1 MIIKVPIYVEVDK
14 IPGDNLPELVQY
26 LSKVM
31 SIHLLKSKFNSETKE
46 KAATLG
52 VGNPKSLKILSHEEA
67 LDSLRTSR

>member
-31 SIHLLKSKFNSETKE
+31 SKHLLKSSFTSDTIE

-52 VGNPKSLKILSHEEA
+52 VGNPESLKILSHKEA
-67 LDSLRTSR
+67 LDSLRTSK